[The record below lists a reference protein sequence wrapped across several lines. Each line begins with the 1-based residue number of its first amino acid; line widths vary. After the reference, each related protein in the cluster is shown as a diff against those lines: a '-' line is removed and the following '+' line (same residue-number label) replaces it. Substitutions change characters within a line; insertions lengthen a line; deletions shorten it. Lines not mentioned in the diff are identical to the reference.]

1 MQCDGIIYERKNK
14 APEKKNFEELVAD
27 IEKMDIPLEFYSVI
41 LNDKLIQKEN
51 GYSQKDNTFMHGTPD
66 YIIKY

>member
-1 MQCDGIIYERKNK
+1 
-14 APEKKNFEELVAD
+14 
-27 IEKMDIPLEFYSVI
+27 MDLPLEYYSVI

-51 GYSQKDNTFMHGTPD
+51 GYSQKDNTFMRGTPD